1 MRGEPRLLMAAVL
14 VALAA
19 FLAIDLTRAAR
30 RAALQGGGTAAAASV
45 AGELG
50 EAEARAG
57 RTEAPAPPRAVP
69 EVLPAVPP
77 FLPPRPAG
85 APRAVS
91 RSSLPGRIDELLLHP
106 SLNKAAV
113 GVAVLSVSSGAT
125 LYQRNAGR
133 ALIVASNTKLLTT
146 AAALVLLGPA
156 HCFETLLLGEGEL
169 DAAGTLHGDLIVK
182 GAGDP
187 DFLAPDR
194 PWEEHLL
201 PRLVA
206 AARAAGLKAVTGRLI
221 VDDLVLDRQYVAPGW
236 NQEKLGDSYQSPVAG
251 LSLYQNCLT
260 VLVEPAG
267 EEGLPAAVR
276 LVPESSV
283 FSPRANV
290 RTAGP
295 GSHHLIH
302 VPAPVKPGQV
312 SVTGSTPHGATP
324 WPVTV
329 PVAEPARVAGLMLR
343 DALRRAGIALA
354 GDVVLAEF
362 PYDPAAGGLVRLG
375 AARAPLAA
383 ALIEMNKT
391 SSNVIA
397 EHVYKLC
404 GHARELRG
412 TFASGA
418 GAVLAVLERFGIER
432 GEAASADGSG
442 LSRGNRYA
450 PSQIARLLA
459 ALYRSELRPAVL
471 DSLAE
476 AGVDGTLQRRL
487 DDEAYRGRVR
497 AKSGYIASVSA
508 LSGYAQADHGEVLC
522 FSILFNEYGGRNAE
536 MKRVQD
542 DVVKLLVDLEAP

>member
-1 MRGEPRLLMAAVL
+1 MKGEPRVLMAAVL

-19 FLAIDLTRAAR
+19 FLAIDLARAAR
-30 RAALQGGGTAAAASV
+30 REALSGSAAAAGREADGAAAET
-45 AGELG
+45 AGAA
-50 EAEARAG
+50 AEADV
-57 RTEAPAPPRAVP
+57 PAPPCAVP
-69 EVLPAVPP
+69 EVPPAVPP
-77 FLPPRPAG
+77 FLPPRPGG

-91 RSSLPGRIDELLLHP
+91 RSALAGRIDELLAHP
-106 SLNKAAV
+106 SLSKAAV
-113 GVAVLSVSSGAT
+113 GVAILSVTSGAL
-125 LYQRNAGR
+125 LYARDAER
-133 ALIVASNTKLLTT
+133 PLIVASNAKLLTG
-146 AAALVLLGPA
+146 AAALSLLGPA
-156 HCFETLLLGEGEL
+156 HAFETLLLGQGEL

-221 VDDLVLDRQYVAPGW
+221 VDDLVFDRQHVAPGW
-236 NQEKLGDSYQSPVAG
+236 NQEKLGDSYQAPVSG
-251 LSLYQNCLT
+251 FTLYQNCLT

-267 EEGLPAAVR
+267 EEGQPAAVR
-276 LVPESSV
+276 LVPEGSV
-283 FSPRANV
+283 FVPRANV

-295 GSHHLIH
+295 GSNHLIH
-302 VPAPVKPGQV
+302 VPAPVKPGPV
-312 SVTGSTPHGATP
+312 GVTGSTPHGATP

-329 PVAEPARVAGLMLR
+329 PVAEPARVAGLLLQ
-343 DALRRAGIALA
+343 DGLRRGGI
-354 GDVVLAEF
+354 DVPGEVMLAEF
-362 PYDPAAGGLVRLG
+362 PYDPGASGLLRLG
-375 AARAPLAA
+375 AVSSPLAA
-383 ALIEMNKT
+383 ALLEMNKT

-418 GAVLAVLERFGIER
+418 GAVFSVLERCGIER
-432 GEAASADGSG
+432 GQAASSDGSG
-442 LSRGNRYA
+442 LSRGNRFA

-459 ALYRSELRPAVL
+459 AFYRSEWRTAFL

-487 DDEAYRGRVR
+487 EDEAYRGRVR
-497 AKSGYIASVSA
+497 AKSGYIAAVSA

-522 FSILFNEYGGRNAE
+522 FSILFNGYSGRNAE
-536 MKRVQD
+536 MKRIQD
-542 DVVKLLVDLEAP
+542 AIVMLLVDLEAP